1 MSNIPFDPS
10 KFTAAKAKRLP
21 VILLLDVSGS
31 MSGEKIRNLN
41 AAVSDMLDD
50 FRDTENSETEIH
62 VSIITFGAEVK
73 LHQALASAGD
83 IQWHDLAAGGTT
95 PLGVALQM
103 AKAMIED
110 KDVVPSQRIYR
121 PVVVLVSDGAPN
133 NGWERPLNEFISN
146 GRSAKCDRIAMAIG
160 ADADEAVLGKF
171 FEGTEHPLLYAEN
184 AKQLKEAFKYVTM
197 SVTMRAKS
205 QTQNVAPAPS
215 TIDAAPATIEARQEK
230 MKSLTQKASTE
241 DGGYW

>member
-1 MSNIPFDPS
+1 MSNTPFDPS
-10 KFTAAKAKRLP
+10 KFTAAKAKPLP

-41 AAVSDMLDD
+41 DAVRDMLNT
-50 FRDTENSETEIH
+50 FSDTENSETEIH
-62 VSIITFGAEVK
+62 VAIITFGAQVK
-73 LHQALASAGD
+73 LHQPLASAST
-83 IQWHDLAAGGTT
+83 IHWQDLSASGST
-95 PLGVALQM
+95 PLGVALEM

-110 KDVVPSQRIYR
+110 KDVVPSRAYR
-121 PVVVLVSDGAPN
+121 PTVVLVSDGQPDS
-133 NGWERPLNEFISN
+133 GWEKPLNKFISE
-146 GRSAKCDRIAMAIG
+146 GRSAKCDRMAMAIG

-184 AKQLKEAFKYVTM
+184 AKQLREAFKYVTM

-215 TIDAAPATIEARQEK
+215 TIDAAPATIEARQDK
-230 MKSLTQKASTE
+230 LKSVTQNSSAE

>member
-1 MSNIPFDPS
+1 
-10 KFTAAKAKRLP
+10 
-21 VILLLDVSGS
+21 
-31 MSGEKIRNLN
+31 
-41 AAVSDMLDD
+41 
-50 FRDTENSETEIH
+50 
-62 VSIITFGAEVK
+62 
-73 LHQALASAGD
+73 
-83 IQWHDLAAGGTT
+83 
-95 PLGVALQM
+95 
-103 AKAMIED
+103 MIED